1 MERERE
7 RASGVVSMAGACI
20 RVTLVVILCF
30 SYHMSM
36 NGAIPFTR
44 SSNLVQKTH
53 ESLEVAKTSLLENP
67 NLVMRRMEIEV
78 NDYPGSGANNRH
90 TPRPQQGRG

>member
-1 MERERE
+1 
-7 RASGVVSMAGACI
+7 MAGTCI
-20 RVTLVVILCF
+20 RVMVVILCLYF
-30 SYHMSM
+30 HMSL

-44 SSNLVQKTH
+44 SSNLVQKIQNGQ
-53 ESLEVAKTSLLENP
+53 VAEGSLLENP

-90 TPRPQQGRG
+90 TPRPQLGRGGCSDC